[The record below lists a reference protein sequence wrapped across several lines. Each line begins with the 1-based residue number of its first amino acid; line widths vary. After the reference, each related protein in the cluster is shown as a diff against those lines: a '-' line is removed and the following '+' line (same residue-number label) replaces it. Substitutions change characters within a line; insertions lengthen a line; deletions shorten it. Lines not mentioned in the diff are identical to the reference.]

1 MLRAR
6 IDEWVILD
14 KNAKST
20 TALDKR
26 ALTQEQYNQ
35 ENLLTLSHPLELQY
49 STKIATTGET
59 AIGLLGYSHPLWKG
73 LWPIPF
79 RRVNAIKCWNS
90 VPLSYHSPGAGM
102 GLWVGEAA
110 NPRWL
115 PETGKALLT
124 EDEVS
129 CSIPTGLKFIS
140 FILRKIRHN
149 QLCKNC
155 FSDSV

>member
-59 AIGLLGYSHPLWKG
+59 AIDLLGYSHPL
-73 LWPIPF
+73 
-79 RRVNAIKCWNS
+79 
-90 VPLSYHSPGAGM
+90 
-102 GLWVGEAA
+102 
-110 NPRWL
+110 
-115 PETGKALLT
+115 
-124 EDEVS
+124 
-129 CSIPTGLKFIS
+129 
-140 FILRKIRHN
+140 
-149 QLCKNC
+149 
-155 FSDSV
+155 